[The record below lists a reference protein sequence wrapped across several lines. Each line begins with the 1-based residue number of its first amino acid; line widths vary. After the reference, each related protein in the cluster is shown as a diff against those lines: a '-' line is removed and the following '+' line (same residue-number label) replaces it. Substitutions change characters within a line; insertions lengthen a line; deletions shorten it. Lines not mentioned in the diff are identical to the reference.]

1 MMDIA
6 EHPQRQTLIDELH
19 ARPFFDFEGEGRF
32 IRFIYL
38 VGSSDMALVSHVNHW
53 LDSQDRMPIDGAEKF
68 RREDFGDFV
77 FRLERHTEFVTIGLI
92 VRDKNS
98 RRIGLS
104 KASFSL
110 LENSHLPFAMIAAM
124 PTPLFHAIWLEIG
137 KTPPKPVLPE
147 EVAKMLGSRT
157 AASNSISDGDG
168 EVHCSFDSDEEGFSR
183 MILFARNLTA
193 ERKGRQVLRLIE
205 LETYRM
211 LALLGLP
218 VVRDNMSSLHKIE
231 AQLAQVTQ
239 RMTAQINGASSEV
252 EALLPELSALAAKIE
267 EMSANTSYRLSA
279 TKAYQDIFLAR
290 LDRLNTRRLDGQ
302 QGLSGFLDRRMM
314 PALKTCDAFEER
326 LDGLSERI
334 SRAGSLLR
342 TQTEIQIQEQNR
354 NLLASMDRRAQAQLR
369 LQQTVEG
376 LSVIAGTYYGVGLVG
391 YLVKLLP
398 DSHLPADISILQ
410 AASVPVI
417 AFLIW
422 WVFYRMHRVVDSLN
436 K

>member
-1 MMDIA
+1 MDIA

-38 VGSSDMALVSHVNHW
+38 VGTSDTALIFHVNDW
-53 LDSQDRMPIDGAEKF
+53 LDSQERMPIDGAEKF
-68 RREDFGDFV
+68 RREDFGSFV

-92 VRDKNS
+92 VRDKNN
-98 RRIGLS
+98 RRTGLTG
-104 KASFSL
+104 AAFSL
-110 LENSHLPFAMIAAM
+110 SENSQLPFAMIAAM

-137 KTPPKPVLPE
+137 KTPPRPVLPE

-183 MILFARNLTA
+183 MILFSRALGA
-193 ERKGRQVLRLIE
+193 ERKGRQVLRMIE

-218 VVRDNMSSLHKIE
+218 VVRNNMGRLHKIE
-231 AQLAQVTQ
+231 TQLAQVTQ
-239 RMTAQINGASSEV
+239 RMTAQINGASKDV
-252 EALLPELSALAAKIE
+252 EALLPELSSLAAEIE
-267 EMSANTSYRLSA
+267 EMSANISYRLSA

-290 LDRLNTRRLDGQ
+290 LERLNTRRLDRH

-326 LDGLSERI
+326 LDGLSARI

-410 AASVPVI
+410 AASLPVI
-417 AFLIW
+417 ASLIW
-422 WVFYRMHRVVDSLN
+422 WVFYRMHRVVDRLN

>member
-1 MMDIA
+1 MDIS
-6 EHPQRQTLIDELH
+6 EHPQRQALIDELH

-38 VGSSDMALVSHVNHW
+38 VGTSDTALISHVNHW
-53 LDSQDRMPIDGAEKF
+53 LDSQDRLPLDGGEKF
-68 RREDFGDFV
+68 RREDFGNFV
-77 FRLERHTEFVTIGLI
+77 FRLERHTEFITIGLI
-92 VRDKNS
+92 VRDNN
-98 RRIGLS
+98 RRSTALS
-104 KASFSL
+104 KAAFSL
-110 LENSHLPFAMIAAM
+110 SENSQLPFAMIAAM
-124 PTPLFHAIWLEIG
+124 PIPLFHAIWLEIG

-205 LETYRM
+205 METYRM

-218 VVRDNMSSLHKIE
+218 VVRDNMGRLHKIE
-231 AQLAQVTQ
+231 TQLAQVTQ
-239 RMTAQINGASSEV
+239 RMTAQINGAGKDV
-252 EALLPELSALAAKIE
+252 EALLPELSALAAEIE

-290 LDRLNTRRLDGQ
+290 LERLNTRRLDGH

-417 AFLIW
+417 ALLIW
-422 WVFYRMHRVVDSLN
+422 WVFYRMHQVVGRLN

>member
-1 MMDIA
+1 MDIS
-6 EHPQRQTLIDELH
+6 EHPQRQALIDELH

-38 VGSSDMALVSHVNHW
+38 VGTSDTALISHVNHW
-53 LDSQDRMPIDGAEKF
+53 LDSQDRLPIDGAEKF
-68 RREDFGDFV
+68 RREDFGNFV
-77 FRLERHTEFVTIGLI
+77 FRLERHTEFITIGLI
-92 VRDKNS
+92 VRDKN
-98 RRIGLS
+98 RRSTALS
-104 KASFSL
+104 KAAFSL
-110 LENSHLPFAMIAAM
+110 SENSQLPFAMIAAM
-124 PTPLFHAIWLEIG
+124 PIPLFHAIWLEIG
-137 KTPPKPVLPE
+137 KTPTKPVLPE

-205 LETYRM
+205 METYRM

-218 VVRDNMSSLHKIE
+218 VVRDNMGRLHKIE
-231 AQLAQVTQ
+231 TQLAQVTQ
-239 RMTAQINGASSEV
+239 RMTAQINGAGKDV
-252 EALLPELSALAAKIE
+252 EALLPELSALAAEIE

-290 LDRLNTRRLDGQ
+290 LERLNTRRLDGH

-417 AFLIW
+417 ALLIW
-422 WVFYRMHRVVDSLN
+422 WVFYRMHRVVGRLN